1 MPPISIPIEAL
12 EEETLLRMLQDFVTR
27 DGTDYGLVETALETK
42 IQQVR
47 TALQNGRAVIVYDE
61 SSETFTILTKE
72 EAKAL

>member
-12 EEETLLRMLQDFVTR
+12 EEETLLCMLQDFVTR

-42 IQQVR
+42 VQQVR
-47 TALQNGRAVIVYDE
+47 TALQNGHAVIVYDE
-61 SSETFTILTKE
+61 SSETFTILPKE